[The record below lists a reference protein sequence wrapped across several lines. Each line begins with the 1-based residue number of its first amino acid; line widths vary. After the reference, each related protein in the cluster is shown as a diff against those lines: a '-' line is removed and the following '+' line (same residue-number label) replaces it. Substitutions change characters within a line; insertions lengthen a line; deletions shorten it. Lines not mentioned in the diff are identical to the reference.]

1 MPTASA
7 RDPRMAAR
15 VGVIDDHPA
24 VILGTS
30 SILNQQPGLQVV
42 ATGATAQELMLQ
54 RIRLDVIL
62 LDLVLADG
70 STPTDNLHRLAV
82 FQAPVIAYTAGD
94 RPHLVREAIA
104 AGAAGMIRKSDLP
117 TALVAAV
124 ETVLAGGVATSADW
138 ASALDGDEG
147 FVRAQLTAR
156 EAEVLALYASGE
168 TAERVAALLYISK
181 ETVYDHVR
189 RIRAKYAA
197 LDRPSH
203 TKVELYR
210 RAVEDGIV
218 PPER

>member
-1 MPTASA
+1 
-7 RDPRMAAR
+7 MAAR
-15 VGVIDDHPA
+15 IGIVDDHPA

-30 SILNQQPGLQVV
+30 SILNQQPRLQVV
-42 ATGATAQELMLQ
+42 ATGATANDLLSQ

-62 LDLVLADG
+62 LDLVLGDG
-70 STPTDNLHRLAV
+70 STPTTNLKRLSV
-82 FQAPVIAYTAGD
+82 FKVPVIAYTSGE

-117 TALVAAV
+117 AALVNAV
-124 ETVLAGGVATSADW
+124 ETVLAGGIAASPDW
-138 ASALDGDEG
+138 ANALDSDET

-168 TAERVAALLYISK
+168 TAERVAELLFISK

-197 LDRPSH
+197 VDRPSR

-218 PPER
+218 TPEGGPPDQ

>member
-1 MPTASA
+1 
-7 RDPRMAAR
+7 MAAR
-15 VGVIDDHPA
+15 VGMVDDHPA

-30 SILNQQPGLQVV
+30 SILNQHPGLQVV
-42 ATGATAQELMLQ
+42 ATGSTAHELMAQ

-70 STPTDNLHRLAV
+70 STPTENLQRLAV

-104 AGAAGMIRKSDLP
+104 AGAAGMIRKSDAP
-117 TALVAAV
+117 TALVTAV

-168 TAERVAALLYISK
+168 TAERVAALLFISK